1 MYLHKIS
8 YVSHPTQQHLN
19 PRHLHECMD
28 RILVTKAAVKT
39 AERKLGVC
47 DFVAKHISLVI
58 IMAVYLLQWASLVD
72 EARKSGHEHIVCFFE
87 QFFSSSDVCARLNML

>member
-1 MYLHKIS
+1 MNKKCTLTKFHIL
-8 YVSHPTQQHLN
+8 HPTQQRLN

-28 RILVTKAAVKT
+28 RILVEVTKAAVKT

-58 IMAVYLLQWASLVD
+58 IMAVHVPTTAGISC
-72 EARKSGHEHIVCFFE
+72 G
-87 QFFSSSDVCARLNML
+87 

>member
-1 MYLHKIS
+1 MYFHKIS

-28 RILVTKAAVKT
+28 RILVEVTKAAVKT

-47 DFVAKHISLVI
+47 DFVAKHISLVM
-58 IMAVYLLQWASLVD
+58 IMAVYLLQRVSLVD
-72 EARKSGHEHIVCFFE
+72 EARKSGYEHIVCFFE
-87 QFFSSSDVCARLNML
+87 QFFASPDVSMCHS